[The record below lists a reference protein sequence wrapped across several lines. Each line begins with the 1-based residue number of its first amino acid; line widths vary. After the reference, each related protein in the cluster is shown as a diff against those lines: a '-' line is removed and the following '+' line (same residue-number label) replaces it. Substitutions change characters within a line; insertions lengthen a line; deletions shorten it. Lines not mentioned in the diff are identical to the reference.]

1 MQFLNKKV
9 TAFIKILSFS
19 SLSIGS
25 FPLFTLVIAF
35 IASNFAV
42 AQTYK
47 GISFQGVIKLPT
59 GEYPNRPGMTV
70 NARILSPNGC
80 VLREEEFSGV
90 NITNGYLNLAIGT
103 GLVGGYDPSL
113 SLAKVMDNSSV
124 ISSLTC
130 LNSDGSVNTSVTSFN
145 PAITSGIR
153 KLRVSLTIDSY
164 PIVADFNMRA
174 VAYAVNSETLNGK
187 SDTDF
192 IAVNNA
198 KNLNQTNMES
208 IFQRFT

>member
-1 MQFLNKKV
+1 MSRV
-9 TAFIKILSFS
+9 
-19 SLSIGS
+19 SLKLM
-25 FPLFTLVIAF
+25 PLFTLVTTL
-35 IASNFAV
+35 IASNFAI

-59 GEYPNRPGMTV
+59 GDYPTRSGMTI

-80 VLREEEFSGV
+80 VLREEEFSGI
-90 NITNGYLNLAIGT
+90 NISNGYMNLVIGT
-103 GLVGGYDPSL
+103 GVVGGYDPALTMAS
-113 SLAKVMDNSSV
+113 VMDNSTV
-124 ISSLTC
+124 KSSLTC
-130 LNSDGSVNTSVTSFN
+130 LNSDGTVNGSVTSFN
-145 PAITSGIR
+145 PATTNGAR